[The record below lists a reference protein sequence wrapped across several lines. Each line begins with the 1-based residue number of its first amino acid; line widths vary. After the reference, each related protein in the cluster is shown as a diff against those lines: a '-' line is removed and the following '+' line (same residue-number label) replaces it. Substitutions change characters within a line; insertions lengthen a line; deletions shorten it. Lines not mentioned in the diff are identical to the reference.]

1 VGTRPWFLMVLEE
14 VPMAIVGGLDLHRKQ
29 ITFDVLDTETGQVR
43 RGRLSPVDRELFA
56 GWLSQWRGQ
65 QVELAVEGCTGWR
78 FVVEECQAAG
88 VVAHLAEP
96 ADVAGLRGRRRH
108 AKTDRLDAQ
117 HLRELL
123 FDGRLPECWI
133 PPPLVLE
140 TRAKVRLYK
149 DLADQRTG
157 WQQRIHATL
166 YHLGAPA
173 QEGNLLAGDRDRLA
187 RISGLSPAARQAI
200 TTALAMIE
208 ALEAQIDPLRAE
220 LVGFARRQPGC
231 RELQTEYGIGALTA
245 VVIWAEMGDA
255 RRFARSADA
264 VRHAGLDITVY
275 SSDRKRSAGR
285 LSRQGAPLLRWALYE
300 AGRCGARASSP
311 DHGYYRHVAARQ
323 GGQRAA
329 LSVARKLAR
338 RCHHRLR
345 ALDEHALA
353 PPPERARR

>member
-1 VGTRPWFLMVLEE
+1 MVLEE

-43 RGRLSPVDRELFA
+43 RGRISPADRQLFR
-56 GWLSQWRGQ
+56 GWLAEFAGQ

-88 VVAHLAEP
+88 AVARLAEP

-108 AKTDRLDAQ
+108 AKTDRIDAR

-123 FDGRLPECWI
+123 WDGRLPECWI
-133 PPPLVLE
+133 PPRLVLE
-140 TRAKVRLYK
+140 IRTKVRLYK
-149 DLADQRTG
+149 DLADQRVG
-157 WQQRIHATL
+157 WQQRMHATL

-173 QEGNLLAGDRDRLA
+173 QRDLLVGDRDRLA
-187 RISGLSPAARQAI
+187 RIEGLSPAARQAI
-200 TTALAMIE
+200 TVALAMTK
-208 ALEAQIDPLRAE
+208 ALDAQIEPLRAE
-220 LVGFARRQPGC
+220 LTGFARRQPGC
-231 RELQTEYGIGALTA
+231 RALTAEYGIGALTA
-245 VVIWAEMGDA
+245 VVIWCEMGDA
-255 RRFARSADA
+255 RRFTRSRDA

-275 SSDRKRSAGR
+275 SSDTHRSAGR
-285 LSRQGAPLLRWALYE
+285 LSRQGSPLLRWALYE
-300 AGRCGARASSP
+300 AGRCAARTNSP
-311 DHGYYRHVAARQ
+311 DHPYYAQVAARL

-345 ALDEHALA
+345 TLGEQALA
-353 PPPERARR
+353 PPTT